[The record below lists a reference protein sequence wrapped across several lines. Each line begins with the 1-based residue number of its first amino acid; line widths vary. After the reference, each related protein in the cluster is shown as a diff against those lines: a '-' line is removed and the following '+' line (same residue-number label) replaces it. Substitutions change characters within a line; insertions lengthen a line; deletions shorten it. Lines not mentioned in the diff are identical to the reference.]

1 MPTLDELLYRW
12 ILRANARMEDLD
24 LPAGIIEDSI
34 GVLQQVLGKQ
44 YLEQLLIEDV
54 EPVHFLDD
62 EMKPLRKW
70 LLSPTVDYC
79 IIQVL
84 ELAEYFK
91 TFREDPSLA
100 DKVQKLKHDSF
111 WPMFFELAMAAR
123 ARRASDTKHKVS
135 LNAENAS
142 SVGDFVIT
150 ADGYSIPCECS
161 RLGNSPQITDPKAL
175 HEVLNHRIS
184 EGAKR
189 VAVSICVKIRSA
201 APLNGNTY
209 NVVLR
214 LIRRCLNDARQS
226 KLPCEYVI
234 DSTTVRI
241 EALDE
246 HSEQIRGQSVD
257 GTIGV
262 AGTDWDLS
270 TSICRVP
277 TQDTND
283 LPDRLAAGE
292 CFRDYESVRLFM
304 KFGEPED
311 KVNYYDRL
319 TAKLKK
325 KLNQTKISNEHFG
338 KIILVEVTFDLRTV
352 DDERLKEAV
361 RRAASHS
368 GTTLAII
375 LAKREPNPHIR
386 YQYCLSATFNQ
397 TGAAIKPEIV
407 ELFQRLANGE
417 TALDPILNS
426 AYHRTWDEAQLH
438 AKQIERPIPD

>member
-12 ILRANARMEDLD
+12 ILRANARREDLD
-24 LPAGIIEDSI
+24 LPAGIIEDNI
-34 GVLQQVLGKQ
+34 GLLQQVLGKQ
-44 YLEQLLIEDV
+44 YLEQLLIEDA

-62 EMKPLRKW
+62 ETNPLRKW
-70 LLSPTVDYC
+70 LLSSTVDYC

-84 ELAEYFK
+84 ELAQYFK

-111 WPMFFELAMAAR
+111 WPIFFELAMAAR
-123 ARRASDTKHKVS
+123 ARRASGTKHKVS

-150 ADGYSIPCECS
+150 AVGYSITCECS

-175 HEVLNHRIS
+175 LEALTHRIS
-184 EGAKR
+184 DGAKR
-189 VAVSICVKIRSA
+189 VAVSLSVKIRSD

-209 NVVLR
+209 NVVLK
-214 LIRRCLNDARQS
+214 LIRRCLNDARQL
-226 KLPCEYVI
+226 KLPCEYVS

-246 HSEQIRGQSVD
+246 QSEQVRGE
-257 GTIGV
+257 TV

-277 TQDTND
+277 TQDPND

-292 CFRDYESVRLFM
+292 RFRDYETVRLM

-311 KVNYYDRL
+311 KVDYYDCL

-325 KLNQTKISNEHFG
+325 KLNQTKTSNEHFG
-338 KIILVEVTFDLRTV
+338 KIVLVEVTFDLRTV
-352 DDERLKEAV
+352 DDERLKDAV

-375 LAKREPNPHIR
+375 LAKREPNPHNR
-386 YQYCLSATFNQ
+386 YHYCLSVTFNQ
-397 TGAAIKPEIV
+397 SGAAMKPEIA
-407 ELFQRLANGE
+407 ELFKRLANGE
-417 TALDPILNS
+417 TTLDPILNS
-426 AYHRTWDEAQLH
+426 AYCRTWEEAQVNT
-438 AKQIERPIPD
+438 KRIEKPVPE